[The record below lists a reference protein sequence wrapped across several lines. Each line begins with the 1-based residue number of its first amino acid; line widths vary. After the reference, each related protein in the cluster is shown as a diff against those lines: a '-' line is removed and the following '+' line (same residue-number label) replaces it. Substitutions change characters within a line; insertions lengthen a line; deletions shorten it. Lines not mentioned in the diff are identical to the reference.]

1 MVTQAKENIIFA
13 HTNIT
18 SWQFPCR
25 LRHKMYSFRAF
36 NKRQLKFKTV
46 SARQLHTRMTSKQLV
61 RATTLKMSPHT
72 IAGIVQQQDGCQNS
86 RTSAP
91 DNTHSTDA
99 SRLKACVQNFKFKL
113 TFLHWGEI
121 GAGGGGL
128 GRARYKPCYVRQHLR
143 AHTAHHLMRRTSRIF
158 RAMDKL
164 VDIWRR
170 GSQSLQQQY
179 LMQSVNTCDWI
190 SLRITYCVTRD
201 TTATWS
207 NLY

>member
-1 MVTQAKENIIFA
+1 MHSHQPYTL
-13 HTNIT
+13 
-18 SWQFPCR
+18 SWQFHAGFDTKFVR
-25 LRHKMYSFRAF
+25 LWPLTNDNFSS
-36 NKRQLKFKTV
+36 KRL
-46 SARQLHTRMTSKQLV
+46 ARGSWQLHTCVTSKQLV

-164 VDIWRR
+164 VDI
-170 GSQSLQQQY
+170 
-179 LMQSVNTCDWI
+179 
-190 SLRITYCVTRD
+190 
-201 TTATWS
+201 
-207 NLY
+207 